1 MTSLDI
7 PPLGWTAKLA
17 DICMVPIMW
26 LLSGAPLERPQR
38 THFWNNCKFDP
49 QHFEELHPFIKMVYT
64 DGDPATIS
72 QGWFRFH
79 LPLFG
84 GWRKYIVIEPKAA
97 NTDKWR
103 IGWCVADESNI
114 PVLLGISRIEL
125 RGSVRVLRGKRN
137 TLFFGISEEG
147 WQVPLTCV
155 GTGVIGKGG
164 PFRFRPL
171 L

>member
-1 MTSLDI
+1 MPLFDI
-7 PPLGWTAKLA
+7 PPLGWKAKLA
-17 DICMVPIMW
+17 DICMIPIMW

-49 QHFEELHPFIKMVYT
+49 QEFEKLHPYIKMVYT
-64 DGDPATIS
+64 DGDPEGIS

-84 GWRKYIVIEPKAA
+84 GWRKYIVIEPQAA
-97 NTDKWR
+97 NTDTWH
-103 IGWCVADESNI
+103 IGWCVADEKSK
-114 PVLLGISRIEL
+114 PLLLGISRIAL
-125 RGSVRVLRGKRN
+125 RGSVRVLEGSRQA
-137 TLFFGISEEG
+137 LFFGISEEG
-147 WQVPLTCV
+147 QQIPLTRV
-155 GTGVIGKGG
+155 ATGVIGKGG